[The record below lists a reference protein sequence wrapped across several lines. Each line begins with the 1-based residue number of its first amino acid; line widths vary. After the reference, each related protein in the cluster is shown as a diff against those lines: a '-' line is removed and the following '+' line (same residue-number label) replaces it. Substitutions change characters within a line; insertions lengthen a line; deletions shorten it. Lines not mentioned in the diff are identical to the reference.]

1 MTGHTIL
8 FLDDEENVL
17 KALVRLFRNQGYLL
31 LTAASGR
38 DGLKKISENLVSL
51 VVADHRMPEM
61 TGVEF
66 LGRVKEKS
74 PDTVRIMLTGHADV
88 DVATEAINRGEI
100 YRFIR
105 KPWDDDEMKTTVA
118 QALERYELVTEN
130 QRMARIIKRQ
140 NEILTRHKE
149 ELRAKVIQLTRTMI
163 NIEQEFKRLEQI
175 LEEGLTSITTVS
187 SPLSEMKDAGAGGP
201 SGDAHKEDNQVF
213 LSR

>member
-8 FLDDEENVL
+8 FVDDEENVL
-17 KALVRLFRNQGYLL
+17 KALVRLFRSQGHSL

-163 NIEQEFKRLEQI
+163 NIEQEFKRLEKI
-175 LEEGLTSITTVS
+175 LEEGLTSIPIIS
-187 SPLSEMKDAGAGGP
+187 SRLSQDEDAGPGGH
-201 SGDAHKEDNQVF
+201 SGAVYKEDN
-213 LSR
+213 